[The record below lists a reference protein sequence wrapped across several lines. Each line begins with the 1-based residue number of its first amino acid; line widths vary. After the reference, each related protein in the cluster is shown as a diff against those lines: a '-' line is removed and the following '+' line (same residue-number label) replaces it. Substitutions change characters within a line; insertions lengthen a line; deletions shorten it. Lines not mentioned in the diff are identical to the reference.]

1 MKVYLVDYIGMH
13 CGMHYYNDAFCRVL
27 SAVPGLD
34 VSVLSNYAGENDS
47 RPFFYTSTRE
57 TGCAKYVVCCGTT

>member
-34 VSVLSNYAGENDS
+34 VSVLSIYAGENAG
-47 RPFFYTSTRE
+47 RPFFLQQ
-57 TGCAKYVVCCGTT
+57 V